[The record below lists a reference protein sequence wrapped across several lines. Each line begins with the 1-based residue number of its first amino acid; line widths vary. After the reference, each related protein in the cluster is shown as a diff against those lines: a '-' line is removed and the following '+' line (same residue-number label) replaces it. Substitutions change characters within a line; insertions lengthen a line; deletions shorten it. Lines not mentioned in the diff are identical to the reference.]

1 MRVQPKRVPSFSSRP
16 GFPNGLRVLLIEPDT
31 SGRQAIQEM
40 LTQCNYAVTPC
51 TSATE
56 AVLQLTKLP
65 NGFDVILAEAKA
77 LNPRIKDS
85 TSVKQRA
92 RSTPLLLMAL
102 NPSPEEVLLG
112 IKLGAVDF
120 LEKPLS
126 PLKLRNI
133 WQHTVRKMMADMD
146 IKGQAESGQRKSGGC
161 STALLH
167 CYSGQVRLIRTPQ
180 PQQLLKSKLS
190 VPTSHRRP
198 PDATPETGHTGQC
211 LNPPCEIPPYMLHE
225 HSTTTPF
232 CMTPRCH
239 PPAGDGSS
247 AASPTHSSSTGSNEQ
262 AAAQPASTARMARQT
277 SLASSGS
284 AATGY
289 RLPPTSSQLPSA
301 AALIQASK
309 GLLER
314 VQSHSHASQG
324 SGGSGSSGCSGSHC
338 DSAST
343 PQQGSRPRKLM
354 VKEGASAQMAS
365 PQGVAT
371 PPGLV
376 PPLGNALS
384 PGLPPIPPPPM
395 APLPP
400 GRWPAEPAPTWW
412 PPAALTVCTKS
423 PGCLQQFSRL
433 TP

>member
-16 GFPNGLRVLLIEPDT
+16 GFPNGLRVLLIDPDT
-31 SGRQAIQEM
+31 SGRQAVQEM

-146 IKGQAESGQRKSGGC
+146 IKGQPESGQRKSGGC

-167 CYSGQVRLIRTPQ
+167 CNSQQVSLIRTPQ
-180 PQQLLKSKLS
+180 PQQMLILELL
-190 VPTSHRRP
+190 VFTSHKRSP
-198 PDATPETGHTGQC
+198 HATPVTGH
-211 LNPPCEIPPYMLHE
+211 LAMPYYRPSLHTHITHHAHE
-225 HSTTTPF
+225 NSTTA
-232 CMTPRCH
+232 
-239 PPAGDGSS
+239 PP
-247 AASPTHSSSTGSNEQ
+247 
-262 AAAQPASTARMARQT
+262 
-277 SLASSGS
+277 
-284 AATGY
+284 
-289 RLPPTSSQLPSA
+289 
-301 AALIQASK
+301 
-309 GLLER
+309 
-314 VQSHSHASQG
+314 
-324 SGGSGSSGCSGSHC
+324 
-338 DSAST
+338 
-343 PQQGSRPRKLM
+343 
-354 VKEGASAQMAS
+354 
-365 PQGVAT
+365 
-371 PPGLV
+371 
-376 PPLGNALS
+376 
-384 PGLPPIPPPPM
+384 
-395 APLPP
+395 
-400 GRWPAEPAPTWW
+400 
-412 PPAALTVCTKS
+412 
-423 PGCLQQFSRL
+423 
-433 TP
+433 